1 MAKKLTYEELE
12 QRVKELEREAAER
25 NRAEEALRES
35 EDKYRLISEN
45 TSDFISIA
53 TFSLDPTYTY
63 ISPSH
68 RALGYDPEDLLGKSG
83 LDFIHPDDRKELL
96 PLLARYV
103 AKNAINLRT
112 GKDADLSEKIEYRF
126 RDKSGNWRY
135 IESTANII
143 QDKLLLFV
151 SRDITERRQTAEALQ
166 KARDQLGE
174 RVEER
179 TAELSRANLTLK
191 QEIAERKRVEEAL
204 RESEER
210 HRTLFEDSRD
220 AVYITTRGGNFVN
233 VNQSFFDLFGC
244 SREEIRD
251 LRAQD
256 FYVNPD
262 DRHQFQGEIEQNG
275 SVRDFEVKLRKKDGA
290 EMYCLITATVRQAE
304 DGDILGYQG
313 IIRDITEHKRTDEAL
328 QESEEKYRSILESME
343 EGYFE
348 VDLAGN
354 LTFFNDAMCR
364 IAGFPRNELMGMNN
378 REYTTPETA
387 ERMYRIFNKVYR
399 TGKPANVMDHEII
412 TKAGRTVVLEMSAS
426 LMRDSAGEPIGFRGV
441 VRDVTERKRAEEER
455 KKLEAQLMQ
464 AQKMEAIGAIAGG
477 VAHNF
482 RNILTVISMNSQI
495 LQQRYHDDPTLQGI
509 ADVLN
514 SYVDRGAQLVNGLT
528 QFSRK
533 QTEEQFQPLNLA
545 GVIRETYELISK
557 SFDKMIDISI
567 DIPESLPIL
576 GDHAGLTQALMNLCT
591 NARDAMPGGGEL
603 HIEASRKRGKALVV
617 ISDTGHG
624 MDKETREKCFDP
636 FFTTKELNK
645 GTGLGLS
652 TSYGIVKEHGGE
664 IRVYS
669 EIGKGTTFKLSFP
682 LDVSG
687 KRGKQEPSVEI
698 SRGKGQRILVVD
710 DEIAVCKAIK
720 HLLKG
725 FGYHVAYA
733 RSGKAAIAEYKS
745 WQPAAVLLDRNMPE
759 MDGISCAAKI
769 MDYDPNAKIVII
781 SGYDEHGTF
790 ALDEEGKR
798 LIKGYL
804 TKPIDMTELSTLLA
818 RLLE

>member
-45 TSDFISIA
+45 TSDFISMT
-53 TFSLDPTYTY
+53 TFSIDPTYTY

-68 RALGYDPEDLLGKSG
+68 KALGYDPEDLLGKSG

-103 AKNAINLRT
+103 AKKAINPRT

-126 RDKSGNWRY
+126 RDKSGNWRR
-135 IESTANII
+135 IESTANLI

-151 SRDITERRQTAEALQ
+151 SRDITERRQTAEAQQ
-166 KARDQLGE
+166 KARDQLEE

-179 TAELSRANLTLK
+179 TAELSRANLTLR

-210 HRTLFEDSRD
+210 HRTLFEDSTD
-220 AVYITTRGGNFVN
+220 AVYITTRDGNFVD
-233 VNQSFFDLFGC
+233 VNQSFLDLFGC
-244 SREEIRD
+244 NREEIRD

-262 DRHQFQGEIEQNG
+262 DRHQFQGEIEQKG
-275 SVRDFEVKLRKKDGA
+275 SVRDFEVKLRNRDGV

-313 IIRDITEHKRTDEAL
+313 IIRDITKHKRTDEAL
-328 QESEEKYRSILESME
+328 QESEEKYRTILESME

-348 VDLAGN
+348 VNLAGN
-354 LTFFNDAMCR
+354 LTFFNDALCR
-364 IAGFPRNELMGMNN
+364 IAGFPRNELTGMNN
-378 REYTTPETA
+378 REYTTPEA
-387 ERMYRIFNKVYR
+387 AKRMYQIFNRVYR
-399 TGKPANVMDHEII
+399 TGKPERVMDHEII
-412 TKAGRTVVLEMSAS
+412 AKDGRTVILEMSAS
-426 LMRDSAGEPIGFRGV
+426 LMRNSAGEPIGFRGV

-482 RNILTVISMNSQI
+482 RNILTVISMNAQV
-495 LQQRYHDDPTLQGI
+495 LQRRYHDDPTLQGI

-533 QTEEQFQPLNLA
+533 QTEEQLQPLNLA

-557 SFDKMIDISI
+557 SFDKMINIGL

-603 HIEASRKRGKALVV
+603 HIKASRRRGKALVV

-636 FFTTKELNK
+636 FFTTKEVSK

-669 EIGKGTTFKLSFP
+669 EIGRGTTFKLYFP

-687 KRGKQEPSVEI
+687 GRGKQEPSVEI

-710 DEIAVCKAIK
+710 DELAVCKAIK
-720 HLLKG
+720 HLLEG
-725 FGYHVAYA
+725 FGYHVAYTS
-733 RSGKAAIAEYKS
+733 SGKAAIAKYKS
-745 WQPAAVLLDRNMPE
+745 WHPAAVLLDRNMPE
-759 MDGISCAAKI
+759 MDGLSCAGKI

-790 ALDEEGKR
+790 ALDEERKR

-804 TKPIDMTELSTLLA
+804 TKPIDMTEMSTLLA
-818 RLLE
+818 RVLE